1 MAQMPKIWLKSFRRG
16 ECYIFSP
23 WRIRQRRT
31 WLKLNRWPIVAG
43 GTTLESKSRKTL
55 AYSFW
60 PLVLHQDLQNDVPR
74 TLWQPFWLR
83 SNTPASGAQMVRDC
97 YFLQTCWHLLTL
109 FLISKELTS
118 WLALYFSKFRAEY
131 SFWTSGVWACWTWEL
146 EIFSAGSVLTF

>member
-31 WLKLNRWPIVAG
+31 WLKLNRWPIVTG

-83 SNTPASGAQMVRDC
+83 SGTPASGAQMFRDC
-97 YFLQTCWHLLTL
+97 RVLMQTCWRLLTL
-109 FLISKELTS
+109 FLLRNWPLDLHFPSLN
-118 WLALYFSKFRAEY
+118 
-131 SFWTSGVWACWTWEL
+131 L
-146 EIFSAGSVLTF
+146 EQNTAFGRLEFGIVGLGN